1 MVLRERLGEVRSWG
15 SGCCGRL
22 EEPPLPSP
30 GERRS
35 QSGNWSRGWATPV
48 RVLHPHRDAAAG
60 DSASP
65 GSPRHLHPGQAPGGS
80 QPRWGAGWERCSLA
94 LHRGTGA
101 RVPGDRHRSPP
112 KSGRAMG
119 RAGRHVQ
126 GGRRVRG
133 GMFVCFVYARTKIS
147 FYLCTYRDMKNCGPH
162 PACPLSHAA
171 GASFEDFH
179 C

>member
-1 MVLRERLGEVRSWG
+1 MLGTAGGTPASQPWG
-15 SGCCGRL
+15 NGAPSMGTGPGGGPPQCGCCTRI
-22 EEPPLPSP
+22 EMQQRAIPPP
-30 GERRS
+30 
-35 QSGNWSRGWATPV
+35 RGP
-48 RVLHPHRDAAAG
+48 
-60 DSASP
+60 
-65 GSPRHLHPGQAPGGS
+65 PRHLHPGQAPGGS
-80 QPRWGAGWERCSLA
+80 QPHWGAGWERCSLA
-94 LHRGTGA
+94 LQRGTGA

-133 GMFVCFVYARTKIS
+133 GMLVCFVSARTKLS
-147 FYLCTYRDMKNCGPH
+147 SHLCTYRDMKNEGPH